1 MFADTAAIGAA
12 GADLRTLSATL
23 DAIAAALPSAAQAGA
38 TALGPVGADFIT
50 ALRAALGEA
59 AQFAAHVA
67 ADLHGAAGIAA
78 HSAAGYVEAEHRSI
92 SALGR

>member
-23 DAIAAALPSAAQAGA
+23 DAIAAALPSAAHAGA
-38 TALGPVGADFIT
+38 TALGPVGADFI
-50 ALRAALGEA
+50 AAVRAALAES
-59 AQFAAHVA
+59 AQFAALIA
-67 ADLHGAAGIAA
+67 ADLRGAAGTAA
-78 HSAAGYVEAEHRSI
+78 RSATGYVEAEQQSI